1 MLKSNSSIGL
11 GHLKSQPLKS
21 SSKQE
26 RNINNRQ
33 VTTKYLK
40 NKGMHW
46 NYQNGSMLH
55 TARYNSYDG
64 PKEVIEKTQQPNINT
79 NRMKPGNIYVRQE
92 NMKQQHIQQKKGR
105 DSIKSCFLIPFSL
118 CVCVR
123 GGGGLSFA
131 FAQSFNHIPPSLIT
145 TSTCPDMIK
154 WSCPGYHTSRGHD
167 HPRTKPLSLQ
177 DNWKRFRR
185 EEGEDSSLVPI

>member
-40 NKGMHW
+40 NKGMHR

-55 TARYNSYDG
+55 TSRYNSYDG

-79 NRMKPGNIYVRQE
+79 NRMKPGNIYVRQKTWS
-92 NMKQQHIQQKKGR
+92 NNIFNKKR
-105 DSIKSCFLIPFSL
+105 EESIKSCFLIPFSL
-118 CVCVR
+118 CVRVCVWER
-123 GGGGLSFA
+123 GGGSASPLLSHLTISHHLLSPH
-131 FAQSFNHIPPSLIT
+131 QHVLI
-145 TSTCPDMIK
+145 
-154 WSCPGYHTSRGHD
+154 W
-167 HPRTKPLSLQ
+167 
-177 DNWKRFRR
+177 
-185 EEGEDSSLVPI
+185 

>member
-40 NKGMHW
+40 NKGMHR

-55 TARYNSYDG
+55 TSRYNSYDG

-118 CVCVR
+118 CVRVCVWER
-123 GGGGLSFA
+123 GGGSASPLLSHLTISHHLLSPH
-131 FAQSFNHIPPSLIT
+131 QHVLI
-145 TSTCPDMIK
+145 
-154 WSCPGYHTSRGHD
+154 W
-167 HPRTKPLSLQ
+167 
-177 DNWKRFRR
+177 
-185 EEGEDSSLVPI
+185 